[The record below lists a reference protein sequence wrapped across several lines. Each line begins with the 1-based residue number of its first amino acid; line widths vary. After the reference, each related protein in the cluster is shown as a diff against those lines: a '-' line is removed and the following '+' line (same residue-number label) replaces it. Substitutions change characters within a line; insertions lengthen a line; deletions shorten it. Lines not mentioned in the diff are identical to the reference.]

1 MFFSSSKIITARR
14 LDRPAIIELTE
25 KDILNIPG
33 SEWAIFRLASK
44 STIVS
49 IDVDTNHFKGNAPEY
64 VTIEGTAIRGD
75 FSTNFDDH
83 EWTVILDKIK
93 LQPHK
98 SHSFK
103 KDIKNSGP
111 FSSIKITMAPDGGI
125 SRVRVFGQI
134 VFEKPEIKE
143 DPPAETT
150 NSNTNT
156 NADSHEVTNANANEN
171 ADTNADKNDADV
183 EEVEEA
189 EADQCTDTNGKS
201 DTPATD

>member
-1 MFFSSSKIITARR
+1 M
-14 LDRPAIIELTE
+14 DRPTIIELTE

-49 IDVDTNHFKGNAPEY
+49 IDVDTNHFKGNSPEY

-83 EWTVILDKIK
+83 EWTVILDKMK

-103 KDIKNSGP
+103 RDIKNSGP

-150 NSNTNT
+150 NSKTNTTTNT
-156 NADSHEVTNANANEN
+156 NADANEVTNANANAD
-171 ADTNADKNDADV
+171 ADTNADKNADV
-183 EEVEEA
+183 EEVAEA